1 MRPVTDLPRPRA
13 ARLGRPGWL
22 DPRLLLGVL
31 LVLVSVVVGAKVV
44 AEADDTYPVWAVS
57 HDLGPRS
64 SLVAGDLVVKRV
76 RIEGD
81 PSTYVS
87 AVGLAPVG
95 WVLSRAVAAGELLP
109 RAALDEPG
117 AVSTRRVAVPV
128 EPVVAADLAD
138 GAVVDVY
145 LVPRLDGPR
154 TTSPPPVQRVLT
166 GITVAK
172 VERGGRGL
180 AGSGA
185 RASVVLVL
193 RSGTGDTAGSS
204 TTSEPDEVTTFLEA
218 QGRGSLQL
226 VRAPAGSRP

>member
-1 MRPVTDLPRPRA
+1 MRPVTDLPHPRA

-44 AEADDTYPVWAVS
+44 AEADDTYAVWAVS
-57 HDLGPRS
+57 HDLGPSS
-64 SLVAGDLVVKRV
+64 SLVAGDLVSKQV

-87 AVGLAPVG
+87 AAGVAPIG
-95 WVLSRAVAAGELLP
+95 WVLRRAVAAGELLP
-109 RAALDEPG
+109 RAALSEPG
-117 AVSTRRVAVPV
+117 AVSTRRVSVPV

-145 LVPRLDGPR
+145 VVPRPDGPR
-154 TTSPPPVQRVLT
+154 TASPLPVQRVLT

-193 RSGTGDTAGSS
+193 RSGPASPG
-204 TTSEPDEVTTFLEA
+204 TSAAAEPDEVTTFLEA

-226 VRAPAGSRP
+226 VRAPAGSPP